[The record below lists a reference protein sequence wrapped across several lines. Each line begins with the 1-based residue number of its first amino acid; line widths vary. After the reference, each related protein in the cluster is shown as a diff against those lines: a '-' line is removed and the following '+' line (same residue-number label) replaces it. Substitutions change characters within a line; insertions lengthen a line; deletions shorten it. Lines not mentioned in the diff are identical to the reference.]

1 MEATKAAASS
11 FVSLGSKPV
20 IVSTFAVFGATA
32 VSAFLGAIAMDLT
45 AVGRVRSASERIAT
59 AQFDAGSQW

>member
-20 IVSTFAVFGATA
+20 IVSTFAMLGATA
-32 VSAFLGAIAMDLT
+32 VSGFLGAIAMDLT
-45 AVGRVRSASERIAT
+45 AVGRVLSVSERIAT